1 MGSDLPRSESDL
13 LVFIS
18 SVMRDK
24 LTHARQVTEQAIRAF
39 PITRSWVFESTPA
52 SSEPPNEEYLRKVA
66 EADFVIWLIGRE
78 TTQPVANEINACVSS
93 GRRLLAFKLPSEARD
108 ASTRN
113 LIDRVSGYAKWKE
126 VHNIEELPEHINAAL
141 SDEFV
146 RGIRDPASPAR
157 VHRLR
162 ELRRL
167 SVSRCKRM
175 WIALGVPDGIAA
187 ELSEDHS
194 IGDKL
199 EWPNQGLHMVIGD
212 QGTGKTLA
220 LERLFQRLVMRALD
234 DSSQPFP
241 LFVSARDLRETL
253 IEYVDRMSQV
263 YSRPSVQG
271 TSILIDG
278 LDEIGVTAA
287 NDLLE
292 QVAAYTGANSN
303 ATAIVT
309 SRPLPGLKS
318 AGEQVAMPAMD
329 DEHAISL
336 ISRISGRELDMR
348 VRYAWSNSTQDAA
361 KLPLFAVMI
370 ASELRKNPG
379 LGVPQPSQLVN
390 RLAEGAWQEAGENAE
405 IVDELLQKLAVKAIS
420 TGTRA
425 RLSDVTPRRARQ
437 RILADSRLVNEHA
450 STVDFTVPIFR
461 EWYAARALIEQTV
474 SVEDILPA
482 SDRWIIPL
490 AIAIDSENE
499 ELGRSLMVRIASSDP
514 GLASLL
520 LKELEERWH
529 GDGRDEPSL
538 GTAVEVGVEIRN
550 AMEAWGRGLG
560 NLYTVIGPVDR
571 DGNTA
576 TLGVRLNAPHI
587 TTSWYSG
594 SKELPAVLDLPGH
607 INWGNLSP
615 DWPRLSSEQVLHT
628 KTWPWV
634 MTKRRLVDSLS
645 ETIRSKHL
653 APGSADAVRELT
665 WAFALAVKEQGG
677 FNPNPIRIR
686 DVLRF
691 INYIEDD
698 GIRPKTIPY
707 WLNDFSDRDFRSIKS
722 CLSESVEDGEDFITE
737 PWPSADQ
744 SKSSGWVWG
753 YYSEQ
758 RLLERTK
765 AVYAGALRI
774 YENMVDQWFKSFGP
788 RLHLYRVLPVKLEG
802 QLLFPP
808 QQDTVR
814 RRAGPTLDWRPRCL
828 PVDAKSIVDFELG
841 PREEFRDGFLH
852 YCREERKELKRLRP
866 EDTTEPWLCER
877 GSRLEIFGSRPA
889 TELAH
894 DWLKDELRELEWAGL

>member
-18 SVMRDK
+18 SVMSDELNR
-24 LTHARQVTEQAIRAF
+24 ARHVTKQAVCAF
-39 PITRSWVFESTPA
+39 PISRPWAFEFTPA
-52 SSEPPNEEYLRKVA
+52 SSEPPDDAYLRKVA
-66 EADFVIWLIGRE
+66 EADFVVWLIGRE
-78 TTQPVANEINACVSS
+78 TTQPVVNEINTCISA

-108 ASTRN
+108 EYTEN

-126 VHNIEELPEHINAAL
+126 VDNIKELPEQVNAAL
-141 SDEFV
+141 SDEFI

-175 WIALGVPDGIAA
+175 WIALGVPDDIAA
-187 ELSEDHS
+187 ELSEDQS
-194 IGDKL
+194 IGDMLK
-199 EWPNQGLHMVIGD
+199 WPNEGLHMVVGD
-212 QGTGKTLA
+212 QGAGKTLA
-220 LERLFQRLVMRALD
+220 LERLFQRLVKRALD
-234 DSSQPFP
+234 DFSQPFP
-241 LFVSARDLRETL
+241 LLVSARELRDPL

-292 QVAAYTGANSN
+292 QVAAYTGANSR

-309 SRPLPGLKS
+309 SRSLPGLKS
-318 AGEQVAMPAMD
+318 IGEQIAMPTMS
-329 DEHAISL
+329 DECVISL

-348 VRYAWSNSTQDAA
+348 DRFAWSESTWEAA
-361 KLPLFAVMI
+361 KRPLFAVMI
-370 ASELRKNPG
+370 GSELRGNPAIA
-379 LGVPQPSQLVN
+379 LPRPSELVN
-390 RLAEGAWQEAGENAE
+390 RLAERTWKEAGDNAE
-405 IVDELLQKLAVKAIS
+405 VVDELLQKLAVKAVS
-420 TGTRA
+420 TGGRV
-425 RLSDVTPRRARQ
+425 RLSAVTPQLARH
-437 RILADSRLVNEHA
+437 RFLTDSRLVNEHA
-450 STVDFTVPIFR
+450 GTVDFTIPIFR

-499 ELGRSLMVRIASSDP
+499 DLGRRLMVRIASSDP

-520 LKELEERWH
+520 LKELGDRWY
-529 GDGRDEPSL
+529 GDGTDEPSL

-560 NLYTVIGPVDR
+560 NLYPVIGPVDR

-576 TLGVRLNAPHI
+576 TLGIRLEAPYI
-587 TTSWYSG
+587 TTSWYAG
-594 SKELPAVLDLPGH
+594 SEDQPTVMHLPEH
-607 INWGNLSP
+607 IEGRNLSP
-615 DWPRLSSEQVLHT
+615 DWPSMSWTQVPRT
-628 KTWPWV
+628 KAWPWV
-634 MTKRRLVDSLS
+634 MTKRKLVASLS
-645 ETIRSKHL
+645 ETIKPNHL
-653 APGSADAVRELT
+653 ALGSTDAIRELS
-665 WAFALAVKEQGG
+665 WAFALAVKEQREL
-677 FNPNPIRIR
+677 NPKPIDIR

-691 INYIEDD
+691 INYIKDD
-698 GIRPKTIPY
+698 GIGPKTIPF
-707 WLNDFSDRDFRSIKS
+707 WLDEFSDWDVRIIERY
-722 CLSESVEDGEDFITE
+722 LSESVEDGEKFITE

-744 SKSSGWVWG
+744 LKSSGWVWTF
-753 YYSEQ
+753 YSEQ

-765 AVYAGALRI
+765 EVYAGALRI
-774 YENMVDQWFKSFGP
+774 YENMVDQWFKSLGARFQ
-788 RLHLYRVLPVKLEG
+788 LYRVLPVKLEG
-802 QLLFPP
+802 QLTFPP

-814 RRAGPTLDWRPRCL
+814 RWSEPSLKWRPRCL

-841 PREEFRDGFLH
+841 PREEFRSGFAH
-852 YCREERKELKRLRP
+852 YCKEERNELKRLRP
-866 EDTTEPWLCER
+866 GDGAEPWLFETN
-877 GSRLEIFGSRPA
+877 SRLKVFGSRPA

-894 DWLKDELRELEWAGL
+894 EWLTDDLRELNWAGL

>member
-1 MGSDLPRSESDL
+1 MGSDLIRSESDL

-18 SVMRDK
+18 SVMRDELNHARK
-24 LTHARQVTEQAIRAF
+24 LTVHAFRAF
-39 PITRSWVFESTPA
+39 PITRPWAFEFTPA
-52 SSEPPNEEYLRKVA
+52 SSEPPAEAYLRKV
-66 EADFVIWLIGRE
+66 EKADFVVWLIGRE
-78 TTQPVANEINACVSS
+78 TTQPVANEINTCISA
-93 GRRLLAFKLPSEARD
+93 GRRLLAFKLPSEGRD
-108 ASTRN
+108 ACTRN
-113 LIDRVSGYAKWKE
+113 LIDRVSGYAKWRDVE
-126 VHNIEELPEHINAAL
+126 NIEGLPEHINAAL

-157 VHRLR
+157 VHKLR
-162 ELRRL
+162 ELCRL

-175 WIALGVPDGIAA
+175 WIALGVAEDTAT
-187 ELSEDHS
+187 ELSEDRS
-194 IGDKL
+194 IGDML
-199 EWPNQGLHMVIGD
+199 EWPNQGLHMVVGD
-212 QGTGKTLA
+212 QGAGKTLA
-220 LERLFQRLVMRALD
+220 LERLFQRLVKRALD

-241 LFVSARDLRETL
+241 LFVSARDLREPL
-253 IEYVDRMSQV
+253 IEYVERMSQG
-263 YSRPSVQG
+263 YSQPSVQG
-271 TSILIDG
+271 TSILVDG
-278 LDEIGVTAA
+278 LDEIGVTDA
-287 NDLLE
+287 NTLLE
-292 QVAAYTGANSN
+292 RVAEYTDANSN

-318 AGEQVAMPAMD
+318 TGEQVAMPSMD
-329 DEHAISL
+329 DEHVISL
-336 ISRISGRELDMR
+336 VSRVSGRKLDMR
-348 VRYAWSNSTQDAA
+348 DRYAWSDSVWEAA
-361 KLPLFAVMI
+361 KRPLFAVI
-370 ASELRKNPG
+370 IGSELRRNPAIA
-379 LGVPQPSQLVN
+379 LPRPSELVN
-390 RLAEGAWQEAGENAE
+390 RLAERTWQEAGDNAE
-405 IVDELLQKLAVKAIS
+405 VVDELLQKLAVQAIS
-420 TGTRA
+420 TGARA
-425 RLSDVTPRRARQ
+425 SLSNVTHRKLQQ
-437 RILADSRLVNEHA
+437 RWLTDSRLVNERA
-450 STVDFTVPIFR
+450 GTVDFTIPIFR

-499 ELGRSLMVRIASSDP
+499 DLGHRLMLRIASSDP

-677 FNPNPIRIR
+677 FNPNPICIR

-698 GIRPKTIPY
+698 GIRPKTIPF
-707 WLNDFSDRDFRSIKS
+707 WLNEFSDRDVRIIKRY
-722 CLSESVEDGEDFITE
+722 LSGLVESGEDLIAD
-737 PWPSADQ
+737 PWPSSDQ
-744 SKSSGWVWG
+744 LKSSGSVWRF
-753 YYSEQ
+753 YSEQ

-765 AVYAGALRI
+765 EVYAGALRI
-774 YENMVDQWFKSFGP
+774 YKKMVDQWFKSFGP
-788 RLHLYRVLPVKLEG
+788 RLQLSRLLPVRLEG
-802 QLLFPP
+802 RLAMPPP
-808 QQDTVR
+808 QDTDNPR
-814 RRAGPTLDWRPRCL
+814 SEPILYWRTRSL
-828 PVDAKSIVDFELG
+828 PVDAESTVAFELG
-841 PREEFRDGFLH
+841 PGQEFEANSHSYWRDEE
-852 YCREERKELKRLRP
+852 KTLKQLRP
-866 EDTTEPWLCER
+866 GDGIAISPISGSSLLHIY
-877 GSRLEIFGSRPA
+877 GSRSA

-894 DWLKDELRELEWAGL
+894 DWLKRELRELDWAEL